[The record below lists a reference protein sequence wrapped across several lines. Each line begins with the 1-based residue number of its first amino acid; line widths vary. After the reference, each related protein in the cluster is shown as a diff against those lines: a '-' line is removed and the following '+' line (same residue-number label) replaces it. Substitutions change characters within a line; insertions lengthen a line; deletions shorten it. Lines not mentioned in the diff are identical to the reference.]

1 VVLADKF
8 WKMFGPQ
15 KNSLL
20 FPVLKLCGGRALS
33 KISDVHCG
41 VAEVLALLGCYM
53 AWVGS
58 WLPTLQDSLSFPS

>member
-1 VVLADKF
+1 
-8 WKMFGPQ
+8 MFGSQ

-20 FPVLKLCGGRALS
+20 FPVLKLSGGGVLS

-41 VAEVLALLGCYM
+41 VIEVLALLGCYG
-53 AWVGS
+53 AQVGS